1 MANHDAFYIGGRW
14 TNPASTATIEIISPH
29 SEEVIATVPDGQP
42 ADMDAAVTA
51 AQKAFQ
57 DWGMTPFEERLAI
70 VERFAGAYAAHMVEM
85 ADLIDDFAGHHFRS
99 AGDIAGSKWFG
110 HVPIKVQDAPSGK
123 AVVREQPDQDGPAA
137 E

>member
-1 MANHDAFYIGGRW
+1 MHHRCCREVVTLVPSIHNSLTVIGIDV
-14 TNPASTATIEIISPH
+14 IE
-29 SEEVIATVPDGQP
+29 E
-42 ADMDAAVTA
+42 AA
-51 AQKAFQ
+51 
-57 DWGMTPFEERLAI
+57 
-70 VERFAGAYAAHMVEM
+70 VEM
-85 ADLIDDFAGHHFRS
+85 ADLIDDFAGHHLRS